1 MIEISLSLE
10 LVESLLCP
18 QSSYYGSVM
27 LLEIK
32 ESMQLYIAKVLVDGG
47 SISLNNAF
55 DHVWNELVCEETDI
69 SSDYKDTDDD
79 LPDL

>member
-1 MIEISLSLE
+1 MIKISLDIE

-27 LLEIK
+27 LMEIK
-32 ESMQLYIAKVLVDGG
+32 ESMQQYIAKVLAGGG

-69 SSDYKDTDDD
+69 SSDYKDD
-79 LPDL
+79 LSDL